1 MINRVILQGRLT
13 KNPEINYTPN
23 GNPFTDFSIAV
34 ECGRKKNGDRITNFF
49 KIEAWS
55 GTAEFIC
62 KYFEKG
68 QQIIIDGRL
77 VATSYTDKKNNK
89 RKDVFVL
96 VESVSFC
103 GAKSPEAQEQD
114 FEKSFDDDMEAL
126 G

>member
-23 GNPFTDFSIAV
+23 GNAFTDFSIAV

-68 QQIIIDGRL
+68 QQIISVCFFLPKRL
-77 VATSYTDKKNNK
+77 EIPINS
-89 RKDVFVL
+89 R
-96 VESVSFC
+96 VS
-103 GAKSPEAQEQD
+103 G
-114 FEKSFDDDMEAL
+114 
-126 G
+126 